1 MAGWHHRLDGCEFA
15 QSWELISI
23 HRGLAP
29 HLGANSYHL
38 HSQRL
43 YNRNQK
49 SQGACTLRPFSLVQF
64 SHSVM
69 SNSLR
74 PRGLQHARPPF
85 PLPTPGAYSN
95 SCPSSQWCH
104 PTISSSVVP
113 FSSHV
118 QFFPATESFAMSQF
132 FTSGGQS
139 SPHQVDFQLQ
149 HQYFQ

>member
-1 MAGWHHRLDGCEFA
+1 MGVRLKDHSMRGPPRCILTLEYQHHVFP
-15 QSWELISI
+15 ELVSSSYTSPLKSP
-23 HRGLAP
+23 LA
-29 HLGANSYHL
+29 
-38 HSQRL
+38 
-43 YNRNQK
+43 
-49 SQGACTLRPFSLVQF
+49 FSLVQF
-64 SHSVM
+64 SRSVM

-85 PLPTPGAYSN
+85 PLPTPGAYSS